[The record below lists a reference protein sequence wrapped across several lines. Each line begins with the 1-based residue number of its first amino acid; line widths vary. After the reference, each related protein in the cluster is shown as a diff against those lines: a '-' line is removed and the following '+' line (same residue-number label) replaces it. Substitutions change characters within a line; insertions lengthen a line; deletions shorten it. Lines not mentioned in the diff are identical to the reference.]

1 MFFLVGLF
9 GIFFVFFDFFCF
21 DLEKMFDVLVM

>member
-21 DLEKMFDVLVM
+21 DLVKMFDVLVM